1 MGKTLVVLV
10 VMMLGLS
17 LCSDVSARGRWRRS
31 RYRSR
36 SVSIGSAPAEYYNCS
51 DQRKC
56 ELEAKYMFDH
66 GIRGHVFG
74 WIGHY
79 EGVGFAGP
87 GCATCVPKKRMTL
100 SGDAVYGWARVRSWR

>member
-1 MGKTLVVLV
+1 MRKLV
-10 VMMLGLS
+10 VMLVIVLFGLS
-17 LCSDVSARGRWRRS
+17 LCSDASARGRWRRS

-36 SVSIGSAPAEYYNCS
+36 SVSVGSVPIEYHTAN

-74 WIGHY
+74 LIGHY

-87 GCATCVPKKRMTL
+87 GCATCVPKRKMIL
-100 SGDAVYGWARVRSWR
+100 SGDAVHGWARVRSWR